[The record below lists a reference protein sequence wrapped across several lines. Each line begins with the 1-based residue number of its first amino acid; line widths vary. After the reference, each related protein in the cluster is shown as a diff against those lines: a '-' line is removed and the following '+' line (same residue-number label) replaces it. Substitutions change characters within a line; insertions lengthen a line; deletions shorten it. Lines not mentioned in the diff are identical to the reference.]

1 LKTVDAV
8 TLTVGFEKK
17 DETHYNLRVE
27 AQKSEPCPMAI
38 VTLNLPEVNQ
48 EVANRPE
55 TCPHCGSSLLQGW
68 GTVRKPLRD
77 PQLKEVEVRRFRCCD
92 CGHTFRHYPE
102 GVGGADQSER
112 LQQLAA
118 ICWVLGMSTR
128 MVTGVLG
135 AFGIP
140 LCHMTVWRDVQA
152 LAEAVSL
159 PAPPGGIRVLGVDG
173 FYASI
178 KGQDSGMVVAVDMGT
193 GAPVALARIDEK
205 DRPALF
211 AWLEALQEQFGV
223 EVMVSD
229 DFNPYFV
236 AAERLGL
243 DHQICRF
250 HYLRW
255 VNRLLKN
262 LQKQLDEEW
271 NDLLDEVRLLLE
283 ELPPEGG
290 VRIYELYRQ
299 IPPPPRIR
307 DRAVPPLARLQKLLL
322 RLSDNWASY
331 RHFLEQ
337 ADVPA
342 TNNATERAIGR
353 WRTRS
358 RSVRGFKTW
367 SGLVNAFILCNAPL
381 V

>member
-1 LKTVDAV
+1 
-8 TLTVGFEKK
+8 
-17 DETHYNLRVE
+17 
-27 AQKSEPCPMAI
+27 MAI
-38 VTLNLPEVNQ
+38 VTLNLPGVKQ
-48 EVANRPE
+48 ETDDRPQA
-55 TCPHCGSSLLQGW
+55 CPHCGSSLLQGW
-68 GTVRKPLRD
+68 GQVRKPIRD
-77 PQLKEVEVRRFRCCD
+77 PQLKEIDVRRFRCCD
-92 CGHTFRHYPE
+92 CGSTFRHYPD
-102 GVGGADQSER
+102 GVGPADQSER

-118 ICWVLGMSTR
+118 ICWVLGLSTR

-159 PAPPGGIRVLGVDG
+159 PAPLGGIRVLGVDG

-178 KGQDSGMVVAVDMGT
+178 KGRDSGMVVAVDMGT
-193 GAPVALARIDEK
+193 GNPVALARIDEK

-211 AWLEALQEQFGV
+211 AWLEALQEQLGV

-236 AAERLGL
+236 AAERLAL

-255 VNRLLKN
+255 VNRLLNN
-262 LQKQLDEEW
+262 LQKVLDEQWAPLLEEVRQ
-271 NDLLDEVRLLLE
+271 LLD

-290 VRIYELYRQ
+290 TRLYELYRQ
-299 IPPPPRIR
+299 IPPPRRVR

-322 RLSDNWASY
+322 RLGDNWASY
-331 RHFLEQ
+331 RHFREQ

-358 RSVRGFKTW
+358 RSVRGFKSW
-367 SGLVNAFILCNAPL
+367 SGLVNAFILCNASL